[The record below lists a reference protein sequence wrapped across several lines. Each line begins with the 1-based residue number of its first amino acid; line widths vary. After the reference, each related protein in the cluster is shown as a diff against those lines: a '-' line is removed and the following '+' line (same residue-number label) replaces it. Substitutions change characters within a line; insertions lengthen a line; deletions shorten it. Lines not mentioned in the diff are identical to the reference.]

1 MREWKYKIQLMN
13 DARRVHRPDTP
24 ELVTRTGVAWS
35 LVRETRQSDNRDY
48 LQTIITSPG
57 VFGSDEEAKQDA
69 LRNLAI
75 LRCPIDRP
83 IDAAIK
89 WILDDE

>member
-13 DARRVHRPDTP
+13 DERRVHRPDTP
-24 ELVTRTGVAWS
+24 GLVTRTGVAWS

-57 VFGSDEEAKQDA
+57 VFESDEDAIQDA
-69 LRNLAI
+69 LKKLAI
-75 LRCPIDRP
+75 LRCPIDGP
-83 IDAAIK
+83 INAALK
-89 WILDDE
+89 WVLDDE